1 MCQPALHIREFTQ
14 QDKAAYLS
22 MATAFYQSDA
32 VSHPIPEAHFIRT
45 FALCTE
51 HSPYVRGLMLEDKGA
66 PAGFALLALT
76 HSNEA
81 GGLVVWLEELYV
93 LPEHRGKGF
102 GKALFAFVEAEY
114 KGTAVRYRLEVAKT
128 NEGALRMYRALGYE
142 EMPYLPMVKDI
153 AEG

>member
-1 MCQPALHIREFTQ
+1 MYQTALCIREFMQ

-45 FALCTE
+45 FALCME
-51 HSPYVRGLMLEDKGA
+51 QSPYVRGLMLEYERDS
-66 PAGFALLALT
+66 AGFALLALT

-81 GGLVVWLEELYV
+81 GGLVVWLEELYL
-93 LPEHRGKGF
+93 LPKHRGKGF

-114 KGTAVRYRLEVAKT
+114 KSTAVRYRLEVAKT
-128 NEGALRMYRALGYE
+128 NEAAIRLYHTLGYE
-142 EMPYLPMVKDI
+142 EMQYLPMVKDV
-153 AEG
+153 AEA